1 MDFTRKNTVLI
12 TCARGLTSI
21 LQQELTELGHTI
33 QSSHKT
39 GVLIECTLHD
49 CMKLN
54 LVLRTAYNVLY
65 QIKELNCRTADD
77 LHKQAVKIQWERIID
92 PDGYVCVVSRVNNP
106 NITNSMFASLKLKDA
121 IVDRINDKTGRRPNS
136 GSERD
141 RTVINLYWNNNTA
154 WIYVNTSGRKIADRG
169 YRRLPWK
176 APLQETLAAGIILQ
190 TGYDGAQ
197 PLVLPMCGSGTLAV
211 EAALIA
217 LNRAPGLLRS
227 NFGFMHIQGFEK
239 LEWKKTRAAIRSQSK
254 KTIAAPIIAT
264 DIEPQA
270 ADAAERNVHTAGVD
284 QFISV
289 RVCDFA
295 ATTTPDG
302 EGIVLLNPEYGER
315 LGEEQHLAKT
325 YADIGD
331 FFKQKCAGYTGY
343 IFTGNMNL
351 AKKVGLRTSRK
362 IQFFNADIECRL
374 LKYDLYSGTKKA
386 SVSPVTD

>member
-1 MDFTRKNTVLI
+1 MDFGRKNTVLT
-12 TCARGLTSI
+12 TCARGLAPI
-21 LQQELTELGHTI
+21 LQQELTGLGHTI
-33 QSSHKT
+33 ESSHET
-39 GVLIECTLHD
+39 GVLIECTLHE

-77 LHKQAVKIQWERIID
+77 LYKQAVRIQWERIID

-106 NITNSMFASLKLKDA
+106 TITNSMFASLKLKDA
-121 IVDRINDKTGRRPNS
+121 IVDRMSDKTGRRPDS
-136 GSERD
+136 GPDRD
-141 RTVINLYWNNNTA
+141 RTVVNLYWKDNTA
-154 WIYVNTSGRKIADRG
+154 WIYLNTSGRKIADRG

-190 TGYDGAQ
+190 TGYDGTR

-227 NFGFMHIQGFEK
+227 NFGFMHIQGFDK
-239 LEWKKTRAAIRSQSK
+239 PEWMKVRAAIRSQSK
-254 KTIAAPIIAT
+254 KTIAAPIVAT

-270 ADAAERNVHTAGVD
+270 ADAAEKNIHTAGVD
-284 QFISV
+284 QFIRV

-295 ATTTPDG
+295 ATSIPRG

-315 LGEEQHLAKT
+315 LGEEQQLAKT

-374 LKYDLYSGTKKA
+374 LKYELYKGTKQGGLE
-386 SVSPVTD
+386 PQPD

>member
-1 MDFTRKNTVLI
+1 MDFTRKNSVLI
-12 TCARGLTSI
+12 TCARGLAPI
-21 LQQELTELGHTI
+21 LQQELTGLGHTI
-33 QSSHKT
+33 ESSHGT

-77 LHKQAVKIQWERIID
+77 LYKQAVQIQWERIID

-106 NITNSMFASLKLKDA
+106 TITNSMFASLKLKDA
-121 IVDRINDKTGRRPNS
+121 IVDRINDKTGRRPDS
-136 GSERD
+136 GPDRD
-141 RTVINLYWNNNTA
+141 RTVINLYWKDHTA
-154 WIYVNTSGRKIADRG
+154 WIYLNTSGRKIADRG

-227 NFGFMHIQGFEK
+227 NFGFMHIQGFDK
-239 LEWKKTRAAIRSQSK
+239 PEWMNIRAAIRSQTK
-254 KTIAAPIIAT
+254 KTISAPIIAT

-270 ADAAERNVHTAGVD
+270 AEAAEKNAHTAGVD

-295 ATTTPDG
+295 ASSIPQG
-302 EGIVLLNPEYGER
+302 EGIVLLNPEYGIR
-315 LGEEQHLAKT
+315 LGEEQQLAKT

-343 IFTGNMNL
+343 IFTGNMDL
-351 AKKVGLRTSRK
+351 AKKVGLRTSRRT
-362 IQFFNADIECRL
+362 QFFNADIECRL
-374 LKYDLYSGTKKA
+374 LEYELYSGTRKP
-386 SVSPVTD
+386 SPPPVTE

>member
-1 MDFTRKNTVLI
+1 MDFARKNTVLI
-12 TCARGLTSI
+12 TCARGLAPI
-21 LQQELTELGHTI
+21 LQQELTDLGHTI
-33 QSSHKT
+33 VSSHGT
-39 GVLIECTLHD
+39 GVLIESTLQD

-54 LVLRTAYNVLY
+54 LLLRTAYNVLY
-65 QIKELNCRTADD
+65 QVKELNCRTADD
-77 LHKQAVKIQWERIID
+77 LYKQAAKIQWERIID

-106 NITNSMFASLKLKDA
+106 TITNSMFASLKLKDA
-121 IVDRINDKTGRRPNS
+121 IVDRISDKTGRRPDS

-141 RTVINLYWNNNTA
+141 RTVINLYWKDNTA
-154 WIYVNTSGRKIADRG
+154 WIYLNTSGRKIADRG

-176 APLQETLAAGIILQ
+176 APLQETLAAGIILT
-190 TGYDGAQ
+190 TGYDGAR

-227 NFGFMHIQGFEK
+227 NFGFMHIQGFDNV
-239 LEWKKTRAAIRSQSK
+239 EWKKIRAAIRSQRK
-254 KTIAAPIIAT
+254 KTIDAPIIAT
-264 DIEPQA
+264 DISPQA
-270 ADAAERNVHTAGVD
+270 ADAAERNINTAGVD

-295 ATTTPDG
+295 ATSIPQG
-302 EGIVLLNPEYGER
+302 QGIVLLNPEYGER
-315 LGEEQHLAKT
+315 LGEEQQLAKT
-325 YADIGD
+325 YTDIGD

-343 IFTGNMNL
+343 IFTGNTKL

-374 LKYDLYSGTKKA
+374 LKYDLYSGTKKGGLE
-386 SVSPVTD
+386 SQPD